1 MTRRTAVLAVLAGLT
16 AFVGLAG
23 CATGKD
29 AAVHG
34 GQYEFI
40 APRGQQIVSYDP
52 PSSRGVLIGLSGD
65 DLRETGRTIRL
76 TDFPGQIVV
85 INLWGSWCGPCRGE
99 MADLEQLYQSNRAL
113 GVTVLGIDL
122 RDTRDQALDFAD
134 SVKISYPVIFDPPG
148 RSLAGLHGYP
158 RNVTPST
165 IVLDRQ
171 HRVAAVY
178 LTVVRVGQLAPVVQK
193 LAAEPVAP

>member
-1 MTRRTAVLAVLAGLT
+1 MIRRVAVAAVVAALLGLT
-16 AFVGLAG
+16 G

-29 AAVHG
+29 ASVHG

-40 APRGQQIVSYDP
+40 APRGQQIVNYDP
-52 PSSRGVLIGLSGD
+52 PSSRGALVGLSGE
-65 DLRETGRTIRL
+65 DLRRSDHTIGL
-76 TDFPGQIVV
+76 TDFPGQVVV

-99 MADLEQLYQSNRAL
+99 MADLEQLYQSNRAK

-122 RDTRDQALDFAD
+122 RDTRDQALDFAN
-134 SVKISYPVIFDPPG
+134 SVKISYPVIFDQPG
-148 RSLAGLHGYP
+148 RSLASLHGYP

-193 LAAEPVAP
+193 LTSESASP